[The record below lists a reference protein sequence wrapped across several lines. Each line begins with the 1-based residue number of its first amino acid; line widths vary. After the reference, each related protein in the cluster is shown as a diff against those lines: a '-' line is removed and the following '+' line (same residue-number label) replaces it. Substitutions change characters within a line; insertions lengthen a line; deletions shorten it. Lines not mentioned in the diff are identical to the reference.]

1 MGATS
6 RNFNS
11 LGVQMPEKVFEY
23 TEKESGIFGDVL
35 RPLIEVE
42 IKGDTLEW
50 IKIENALADT
60 GADIS
65 VLPRDVGDL
74 LIEDVTR
81 GIVPYAKL
89 IVYIHQLKFRLNGK
103 EFELPVAISDS
114 NDVPPILGRVNGL
127 DLFDANFLKG
137 EKVKLC
143 WEE

>member
-23 TEKESGIFGDVL
+23 TEKESGFFGKVL

-42 IKGDTLEW
+42 IQGDTLEW

-74 LIEDVTR
+74 LIEDVTKGKPYEIR

-89 IVYIHQLKFRLNGK
+89 IVYIHQLKLRLNGK
-103 EFELPVAISDS
+103 ESSSNLDS
-114 NDVPPILGRVNGL
+114 M
-127 DLFDANFLKG
+127 
-137 EKVKLC
+137 VKNQ
-143 WEE
+143 WQFQIQMMFRQS